1 MNRLV
6 ITNCHLIDGV
16 ADAAHPDATVAIK
29 DGLIAEVA
37 TGSDRVA
44 VDGATVIDAEGGW
57 LLPGLWDVHVHLQFP
72 EPPPATLPERVI
84 RYGRNAMEGLTESGV
99 TGIRSGGVE
108 DWIDVAWRDA
118 FASGQYLGPRV
129 FASGYF
135 LTTTGGHALRWPFS
149 QQCDGADGFARGVRE
164 QIMHDVDHIK
174 LNLTGGTMG
183 LDWDSH
189 HDSFLLEDELEAA
202 FQICRQRGM
211 KVMSHASNPEA
222 VKDAV
227 RLGTRT
233 VEHGYVMDDECLRVM
248 KTEGVVYV
256 PTLGISHLTPKQA
269 TNDREREYLEMKQ
282 IAPSM
287 LERADAAVDE
297 HGKWFRA
304 ALKSGM
310 KMAVG
315 SDLGPVKEAVHLEIG
330 VWIRAGATPMQ
341 AIKGA
346 TAVAADAC
354 GVADSLGTVETGKIA
369 DLIVVGADPLEDVS
383 NLRKLWMV
391 FKDGKL
397 VVDKTEG
404 R

>member
-16 ADAAHPDATVAIK
+16 ADAARPDASVAVEN
-29 DGLIAEVA
+29 GLIAEVA
-37 TGSDRVA
+37 TGNDRVA
-44 VDGATVIDAEGGW
+44 VDGATVIDADGGW

-72 EPPPATLPERVI
+72 EPPPATLPESVI
-84 RYGRNAMEGLTESGV
+84 RYGRNAMEGLTDSGV
-99 TGIRSGGVE
+99 TGIRSAGVE

-118 FASGQYLGPRV
+118 FDSGRYLGPRV

-135 LTTTGGHALRWPFS
+135 LTTTGGHGLRWPFS

-174 LNLTGGTMG
+174 LNLTGGIMG

-189 HDSFLLEDELEAA
+189 HDSFLLQDELETA
-202 FQICRQRGM
+202 FQTCRQRGM

-282 IAPSM
+282 ISPSM
-287 LERADAAVDE
+287 LQRADAAAEE
-297 HGKWFRA
+297 HAKWFRA
-304 ALKSGM
+304 ALDAGV
-310 KMAVG
+310 KMAIG

-341 AIKGA
+341 AIKSA
-346 TAVAADAC
+346 TAMAADAC
-354 GVADSLGTVETGKIA
+354 GVADKLGTVEVGKIA
-369 DLIVVGADPLEDVS
+369 DLIVVGADPLEEVS
-383 NLRKLWMV
+383 NLRQLRMV
-391 FKDGKL
+391 FKEGKL

-404 R
+404 